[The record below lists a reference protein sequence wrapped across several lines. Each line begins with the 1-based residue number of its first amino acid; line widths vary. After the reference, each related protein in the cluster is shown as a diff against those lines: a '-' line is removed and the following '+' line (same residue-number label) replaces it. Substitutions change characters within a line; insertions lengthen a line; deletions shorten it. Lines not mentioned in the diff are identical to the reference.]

1 MGPEQKSPWLA
12 WAAIVVPAFATA
24 LTWPLTAGWPLL
36 NRVAVA
42 VAVGLAI
49 YAAVYL
55 AAKGV
60 DRDGS

>member
-1 MGPEQKSPWLA
+1 
-12 WAAIVVPAFATA
+12 
-24 LTWPLTAGWPLL
+24 LTAGWPLL